1 METFCGTGHLPGAF
15 EVWDVEIDA
24 DYSAERI

>member
-1 METFCGTGHLPGAF
+1 METFCGTGHLTKAL
-15 EVWDVEIDA
+15 EVWDAEIDA